1 MTIRGSGLPLEAPRK
16 RRRTLVDSG
25 RTRIGSRRVIPG
37 RPADGITLQPLLL
50 LLRVRITILAEVGL
64 LAVGHHTTRG
74 CRGKIL
80 DSALTRG
87 AAAGSTV
94 RVGAR
99 NHPGRADNGSPG
111 PVDGTADT
119 EEKRRDV
126 RLEMRGVCLVRRST
140 QPHASD
146 GDAKGWVSVLSTCQ
160 KDRGGISLSAP
171 HRHCFS
177 LRVFT

>member
-80 DSALTRG
+80 DSALTHG

-126 RLEMRGVCLVRRST
+126 RLEMRGVSFVRRS
-140 QPHASD
+140 A
-146 GDAKGWVSVLSTCQ
+146 
-160 KDRGGISLSAP
+160 
-171 HRHCFS
+171 
-177 LRVFT
+177 

>member
-1 MTIRGSGLPLEAPRK
+1 MTIRGGGLPLEAPRK

-25 RTRIGSRRVIPG
+25 RTQTGNRRAILGHPV
-37 RPADGITLQPLLL
+37 DGITLQLLLL

-80 DSALTRG
+80 DSALTHG

-94 RVGAR
+94 KVGAKNR
-99 NHPGRADNGSPG
+99 PGPDNGSPG

-146 GDAKGWVSVLSTCQ
+146 GDAKG
-160 KDRGGISLSAP
+160 
-171 HRHCFS
+171 
-177 LRVFT
+177 

>member
-1 MTIRGSGLPLEAPRK
+1 MTIKGGGLLLEAPRK

-25 RTRIGSRRVIPG
+25 RMRTGNRRVIHG
-37 RPADGITLQPLLL
+37 LPADGITLQPLLL

-64 LAVGHHTTRG
+64 LAVGRHTAIG

-126 RLEMRGVCLVRRST
+126 RLETRGVCFVRRST
-140 QPHASD
+140 
-146 GDAKGWVSVLSTCQ
+146 
-160 KDRGGISLSAP
+160 
-171 HRHCFS
+171 
-177 LRVFT
+177 

>member
-16 RRRTLVDSG
+16 RRRTLEDNG
-25 RTRIGSRRVIPG
+25 GIQTGKRRVIPG
-37 RPADGITLQPLLL
+37 LPADGITLQPLLL
-50 LLRVRITILAEVGL
+50 RLQVRITILAEVGL

-80 DSALTRG
+80 DSALTHG

-94 RVGAR
+94 KVGAKNR
-99 NHPGRADNGSPG
+99 PGPDNGSPG

-126 RLEMRGVCLVRRST
+126 RLETRGVCFVRRST
-140 QPHASD
+140 
-146 GDAKGWVSVLSTCQ
+146 
-160 KDRGGISLSAP
+160 
-171 HRHCFS
+171 
-177 LRVFT
+177 

>member
-1 MTIRGSGLPLEAPRK
+1 MTIKGGGLLLEAPRK

-80 DSALTRG
+80 DSALTHG

-94 RVGAR
+94 KVGAKNR
-99 NHPGRADNGSPG
+99 PGPDNGSPG

-126 RLEMRGVCLVRRST
+126 RLETRGVCFVRRST
-140 QPHASD
+140 
-146 GDAKGWVSVLSTCQ
+146 
-160 KDRGGISLSAP
+160 
-171 HRHCFS
+171 
-177 LRVFT
+177 